1 MDYFAVGEEAVARYL
16 AACREPLLR
25 VKELIVSNPEA
36 DDAAVRALYNTTEG
50 IPTIREAVVRAVRKS
65 VLTGEI

>member
-1 MDYFAVGEEAVARYL
+1 VAVARYI

-25 VKELIVSNPEA
+25 IKELIVGAPEA
-36 DDAAVRALYNTTEG
+36 DDAAVRALYNAREG
-50 IPTIREAVVRAVRKS
+50 IPTVREAVVRAVRKS